1 MAISKFNYNSF
12 NVTPVASKAIA
23 FNADADGFT
32 TATATAL
39 THIKTIT
46 ASADATVSFVNGVSD
61 VVLDGTYPVYKF
73 KFINIHPATAGSILK
88 VNFSDDTS
96 SHAYNLS
103 KQTTHFYARH
113 DEDGSDG
120 SLVYSTSSDLSNSTS
135 DQEIV
140 LNTNNNNN
148 SSASG
153 ELTLFSPASTTFIK
167 HFMTKNNSDGESS
180 RCYTTYADGYVNT
193 AAAVTAV
200 QFTYGG
206 ANIDAG
212 TFKLY
217 GIKDS

>member
-61 VVLDGTYPVYKF
+61 VVLDDTYPVYVF
-73 KFINIHPATAGSILK
+73 KFINVHPATAGSILK

-96 SHAYNLS
+96 SHSYDLT
-103 KQTTHFYARH
+103 KTTTSFYARL
-113 DEDGSDG
+113 DEDDSDAQVTYNSG
-120 SLVYSTSSDLSNSTS
+120 NDLAESTA
-135 DQEIV
+135 DQEII
-140 LNTNNNNN
+140 LNTNNNND
-148 SSASG
+148 SSCSG
-153 ELTLFSPASTTFIK
+153 ELTLFNPSSTTFVK
-167 HFMTKNNSDGESS
+167 HFLVSANSDGESS
-180 RCYTTYADGYVNT
+180 RCFTTYVAGYVNT
-193 AAAVTAV
+193 TAAVTAV

-217 GIKDS
+217 GILDS